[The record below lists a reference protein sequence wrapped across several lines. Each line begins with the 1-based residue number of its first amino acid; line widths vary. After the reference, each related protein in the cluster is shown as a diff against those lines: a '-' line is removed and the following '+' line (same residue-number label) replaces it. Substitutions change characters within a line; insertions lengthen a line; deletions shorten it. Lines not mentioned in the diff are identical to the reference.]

1 MSKELK
7 TLSDYILSISNN
19 PLYRHFAN
27 GDNRLMAALC
37 LFFSLSYQLDF
48 ANYAVKRVLRLQKN
62 DNKDLTDDARDTI
75 ILYELQHAIL
85 AYSSCYDTIIQI
97 VYFAFHFAKDFNNEK
112 DYLKQLSRCK
122 WYEEIIRQPKG
133 SNLPI
138 SVKRGLRVWF
148 EEIETAES
156 KALFVKLSELYGPNY
171 RGKVNKFANIIK
183 HKGGIS
189 ISSLNTYIPD
199 ISRITEPIKFVKR
212 ETRYYLD
219 PQSKIGEL
227 FRAEIFYP
235 TVIDIEDC
243 IDMLI
248 EQNHIICNFVE
259 YLYTFMG
266 LNKYNKE
273 DLFAP
278 KFELPFYYE
287 HDGTKQDK

>member
-1 MSKELK
+1 M
-7 TLSDYILSISNN
+7 
-19 PLYRHFAN
+19 YRHFAN
-27 GDNRLMAALC
+27 DDNRLMAALC

-62 DNKDLTDDARDTI
+62 ENKDLTDDAKDTI
-75 ILYELQHAIL
+75 MLYELQHAIL

-112 DYLKQLSRCK
+112 GFHKQLSRCK

-133 SNLPI
+133 SNLPT
-138 SVKRGLRVWF
+138 SVKRGLKVWF

-156 KALFVKLSELYGPNY
+156 KALFIKLSELYSPNC
-171 RGKVNKFANIIK
+171 RGKVNKLANIIK

-199 ISRITEPIKFVKR
+199 ISKITEPIKLVR
-212 ETRYYLD
+212 RGTRYYPT
-219 PQSKIGEL
+219 PQSKTGEL
-227 FRAEIFYP
+227 FRAKIFYP
-235 TVIDIEDC
+235 TVIDIEEC

-248 EQNHIICNFVE
+248 EQNHIICNFVD
-259 YLYTFMG
+259 YLFTFMG

-273 DLFAP
+273 DLLAP
-278 KFELPFYYE
+278 IFELPFYYE
-287 HDGTKQDK
+287 HDGAKQNK